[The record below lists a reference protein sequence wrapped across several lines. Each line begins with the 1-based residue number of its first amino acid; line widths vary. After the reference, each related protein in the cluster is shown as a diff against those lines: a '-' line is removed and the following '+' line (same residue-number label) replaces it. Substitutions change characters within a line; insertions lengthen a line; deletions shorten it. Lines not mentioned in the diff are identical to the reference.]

1 VNPDTI
7 AVSGFSSG
15 GCFATQFHT
24 AFSGTVG
31 PRFPRYWL
39 HPSCPTQVSGVGSF
53 SGCPYLSGSDI
64 GFHVEGIL
72 TATRDLAASGLIDP
86 VEEMA
91 RDQVI
96 FSKEDNFPF
105 SQVFIFQG
113 HKDPIVPW
121 SNAGLIHQFYSEFTQ
136 EQNIEEKSDLQAT
149 HGMVGP
155 MNKSCPFL

>member
-1 VNPDTI
+1 MHRK
-7 AVSGFSSG
+7 
-15 GCFATQFHT
+15 Q
-24 AFSGTVG
+24 
-31 PRFPRYWL
+31 
-39 HPSCPTQVSGVGSF
+39 
-53 SGCPYLSGSDI
+53 
-64 GFHVEGIL
+64 VEGIL

-121 SNAGLIHQFYSEFTQ
+121 SNAGLIHQFYSAFTQ

-149 HGMVGP
+149 HGMVGANEQKLP
-155 MNKSCPFL
+155 YL